1 MIFFMIKALSRFSSL
16 LLVFPLALP
25 AIAAKH
31 KAAQPK
37 GPAHQSDP
45 IVLHVDLTDAPRHIL
60 HAHEQIPVSAG
71 PLTLE
76 YPQWIPGDHR
86 PTGPI
91 DNLAGV
97 FVRANGKDIP
107 WRRDEVDMYGIHLTV
122 PDGVTSLDVSYDFL
136 AVPGGTGSD
145 EDDATS
151 ANMAVLEWN
160 SVVLYPAHIPVADIP
175 ITPSVTV
182 PDGWKSGSALTPTQQ
197 PGPTQSGN
205 ETSFQTVSVYTLV
218 DSPLVTGRYFREIP
232 LAPEITPKHYLD
244 VAGEAPEDVEIKPAI
259 LDSFSRL
266 VREASALYQSHH
278 YETYHFVLSL
288 SDNVRE
294 EGLEHHQS
302 SDNGLPEKG
311 LSDESLAMLDADLL
325 PHEFTHSWNGK
336 YRRPIGLATPDYAT
350 PQRGDLLWVYEG
362 MTQYWGSVLA
372 TRSGLWT
379 PEQYKE
385 VLGLTAASLDQKPG
399 RTWRD
404 LEDTAIAAQILRGN
418 TQNYSNWRRSQ
429 DYYLEGELVWLDA
442 DTTIR
447 QLTHGQKSLNDFCV
461 KFLAVGGNTPA
472 KVVPYT
478 LDDLVN
484 DLNSVVAYDWRGF
497 LTERLTSH
505 ANHAPLGGIEHGGYK
520 LVYEDQP
527 TKFEKAA
534 MGVRGG
540 VDAYFS
546 VGLSLTKDGTISDVK
561 MFSDA
566 EKAGFAPQWKVV
578 AVNGVGYSDD
588 GFKDALKKAKGTSEP
603 IEFIVSNDNHFRT
616 LKIDYHEGEKYPHLE
631 RDPSAP
637 DLLDDIVKP
646 LAPAAAATKQ

>member
-1 MIFFMIKALSRFSSL
+1 MVKAAPRFFTL
-16 LLVFPLALP
+16 LLVSSLTLP
-25 AIAAKH
+25 ALAAKH
-31 KAAQPK
+31 KTAAHEQATP
-37 GPAHQSDP
+37 HMTSP
-45 IVLHVDLTDAPRHIL
+45 IVLHVDLSDAPRHIL
-60 HAHEQIPVSAG
+60 HARETIPVSAG
-71 PLTLE
+71 PLELE

-91 DNLAGV
+91 DNLAGL
-97 FVRANGKDIP
+97 FIRANGQEIP
-107 WRRDEVDMYGIHLTV
+107 WRRDEVDMYGVHLTV

-160 SVVLYPAHIPVADIP
+160 SVVLYPAHIPVLDIP
-175 ITPSVTV
+175 ITASITV
-182 PDGWKSGSALTPTQQ
+182 PEGWNSGTALTPTSH
-197 PGPTQSGN
+197 SGN
-205 ETSFQTVSVYTLV
+205 ETSFATVPVYTLV
-218 DSPLVTGRYFREIP
+218 DSPLITGRYFREIP

-244 VAGEAPEDVEIKPAI
+244 VAGEAPEDVEIKQSV

-278 YETYHFVLSL
+278 YETYHFILSL
-288 SDNVRE
+288 SDTVRS

-302 SDNGLPEKG
+302 SDNGEPEKG
-311 LSDESLAMLDADLL
+311 LSDESLLMLDADLL

-350 PQRGDLLWVYEG
+350 PMRGDLLWVYEG
-362 MTQYWGSVLA
+362 MTQYWGNVLA

-379 PEQYKE
+379 PEQFKE
-385 VLGLTAASLDQKPG
+385 ALASTAANLDQKPG
-399 RTWRD
+399 RTWRN

-418 TQNYSNWRRSQ
+418 TANYSNWRRSQ
-429 DYYLEGELVWLDA
+429 DYYPEGELVWLDA

-447 QLTHGQKSLNDFCV
+447 QLTHGQKSLNDFAV
-461 KFLAVGGNTPA
+461 KFLALGGNTPA

-478 LDDLVN
+478 FDDIVN

-520 LVYEDQP
+520 LVYSDEP

-534 MGVRGG
+534 IGRRGG
-540 VDAYFS
+540 VDAYYS
-546 VGLSLTKDGTISDVK
+546 LGLHVRKDGTIGDVK
-561 MFSDA
+561 MFSPA
-566 EKAGFAPQWKVV
+566 YQAGFAPQWKII
-578 AVNGVGYSDD
+578 AVNSVGYSDD
-588 GFKDALKKAKGTSEP
+588 GFKETLKKAESTSEP

-616 LKIDYHEGEKYPHLE
+616 LKIDYHGGEKYPRLE
-631 RDPSAP
+631 RVASAP
-637 DLLDDIVKP
+637 DLLDDILKP
-646 LAPAAAATKQ
+646 MTPTPAPAK

>member
-1 MIFFMIKALSRFSSL
+1 MIKASPRFYAL
-16 LLVFPLALP
+16 LLVPSLTLP
-25 AIAAKH
+25 ALAAKH
-31 KAAQPK
+31 KTAEHAKEP
-37 GPAHQSDP
+37 SRLSEP
-45 IVLHVDLTDAPRHIL
+45 IVLHVDLTDATRHIL

-71 PLTLE
+71 PLELE

-91 DNLAGV
+91 DNLAGL
-97 FVRANGKDIP
+97 FIRANGKDIP
-107 WRRDEVDMYGIHLTV
+107 WRRDEVDMYGVHLTV
-122 PDGVTSLDVSYDFL
+122 PEGVTSLDVSYDFL

-145 EDDATS
+145 EDNATS
-151 ANMAVLEWN
+151 VNMAVLEWN

-175 ITPSVTV
+175 ITPSITA
-182 PDGWKSGSALTPTQQ
+182 PDGWKSGTALTPTQ
-197 PGPTQSGN
+197 QSGN
-205 ETSFQTVSVYTLV
+205 ETSFKTVSVEMLV
-218 DSPLVTGRYFREIP
+218 DSPFITGRYFREIP

-244 VAGEAPEDVEIKPAI
+244 VAGDAPEDIEIKPAI

-288 SDNVRE
+288 SDNIRG

-302 SDNGLPEKG
+302 SDNGMPEHG
-311 LSDESLAMLDADLL
+311 LSDESMEMVEADLL

-336 YRRPIGLATPDYAT
+336 YRRPVGLATPDYAT

-362 MTQYWGSVLA
+362 MTQYWGDVLA

-379 PEQYKE
+379 PEQFKE
-385 VLGLTAASLDQKPG
+385 SLALTAANLDQKPG
-399 RTWRD
+399 RTWRN

-429 DYYLEGELVWLDA
+429 DYYPEGELLWLDA

-461 KFLAVGGNTPA
+461 KFLAVGGNTPP

-478 LDDLVN
+478 FDDIVN

-497 LTERLTSH
+497 LTERITSH
-505 ANHAPLGGIEHGGYK
+505 ADHAPLAGIEHGGYK

-534 MGVRGG
+534 MSRRGG
-540 VDAYFS
+540 LDAYYS
-546 VGLSLTKDGTISDVK
+546 VGLRANKDGTISDVK

-566 EKAGFAPQWKVV
+566 YRAGFAPQWKII
-578 AVNGVGYSDD
+578 AVDGIGYSDD
-588 GFKDALKKAKGTSEP
+588 GFKNALKMAKGTSEP

-616 LKIDYHEGEKYPHLE
+616 LKVDYHGGEKYPHLE
-631 RDPSAP
+631 REGSAP
-637 DLLDDIVKP
+637 DLLDDILKP
-646 LAPAAAATKQ
+646 LAPTAAATK

>member
-1 MIFFMIKALSRFSSL
+1 MIFVMHKAAPRFLAL
-16 LLVFPLALP
+16 LLVPSSTFTL
-25 AIAAKH
+25 AAKH
-31 KAAQPK
+31 KTAAHDEAAKP
-37 GPAHQSDP
+37 PTTP

-60 HAHEQIPVSAG
+60 HAHETIPVSAG
-71 PLTLE
+71 ALTLE

-91 DNLAGV
+91 DNLTGV
-97 FVRANGKDIP
+97 FIRANGKDIP

-122 PDGVTSLDVSYDFL
+122 PEGVTSLDVSYDFL

-175 ITPSVTV
+175 ITASITV
-182 PDGWKSGSALTPTQQ
+182 PEGWKSGTALTPTQQ
-197 PGPTQSGN
+197 SGN
-205 ETSFQTVSVYTLV
+205 DTSFQTVPVYTLV
-218 DSPLVTGRYFREIP
+218 DSPLITGRYFREIP
-232 LAPEITPKHYLD
+232 LAPEITPQHYLD
-244 VAGEAPEDVEIKPAI
+244 VAGEASEDVEIKPAL

-266 VREASALYQSHH
+266 VREASSLYQSHH

-288 SDNVRE
+288 SDTVRG

-311 LSDESLAMLDADLL
+311 LSDESMAMLDADLL

-350 PQRGDLLWVYEG
+350 PMRGDLLWVYEG
-362 MTQYWGSVLA
+362 MTQYWGDVLA
-372 TRSGLWT
+372 TRSGLLT
-379 PEQYKE
+379 PEQFKE
-385 VLGLTAASLDQKPG
+385 SLALTAANLDQKPG
-399 RTWRD
+399 RTWRN

-418 TQNYSNWRRSQ
+418 TQNYTNWRRSQ
-429 DYYLEGELVWLDA
+429 DYYPEGELVWLDA

-447 QLTHGQKSLNDFCV
+447 QLTHGQKSLNDFAV
-461 KFLAVGGNTPA
+461 KFLAVGGNTPP

-478 LDDLVN
+478 FDDIVN

-505 ANHAPLGGIEHGGYK
+505 TNHAPLGGIEHGGYK
-520 LVYEDQP
+520 LVYGEEP
-527 TKFEKAA
+527 TKFEKAEL
-534 MGVRGG
+534 GYRGG
-540 VDAYFS
+540 LDAFYS
-546 VGLSLTKDGTISDVK
+546 VGLRVRKDGTIGDVK

-566 EKAGFAPQWKVV
+566 DKAGFAPQWKIV
-578 AVNGVGYSDD
+578 AINDVGYSDD
-588 GFKDALKKAKGTSEP
+588 GFKDALKHAKGSSEP
-603 IEFIVSNDNHFRT
+603 IEVIVSNDNHFRT
-616 LKIDYHEGEKYPHLE
+616 LKLDYHGGEKYPHLE
-631 RDPSAP
+631 RDNSAP
-637 DLLDDIVKP
+637 DLLDDILKP
-646 LAPAAAATKQ
+646 LVPVTAAAK

>member
-1 MIFFMIKALSRFSSL
+1 MTNGSSRSSAL
-16 LLVFPLALP
+16 LLVVALALP
-25 AIAAKH
+25 AFAAKH
-31 KAAQPK
+31 KTAEHAKEAARP
-37 GPAHQSDP
+37 SEP

-60 HAHEQIPVSAG
+60 HAHEQIPVTAG
-71 PLTLE
+71 PLELE

-91 DNLAGV
+91 DNLSGV

-122 PDGVTSLDVSYDFL
+122 PEGVTSLDVSYDFL

-151 ANMAVLEWN
+151 ANIAVLEWN
-160 SVVLYPAHIPVADIP
+160 SVVLYPAHVPVADIP
-175 ITPSVTV
+175 ITPSITV
-182 PDGWKSGSALTPTQQ
+182 PDGWKSGTALTPTQ
-197 PGPTQSGN
+197 QSGN

-218 DSPLVTGRYFREIP
+218 DSPFITGRYFREIP

-266 VREASALYQSHH
+266 VREASTLYQSHH

-288 SDNVRE
+288 SDNVRG

-302 SDNGLPEKG
+302 SDNGLPEHG
-311 LSDESLAMLDADLL
+311 LSDESLEPLEADLL

-336 YRRPIGLATPDYAT
+336 YRRPVGLATPDYAT

-362 MTQYWGSVLA
+362 MTQYWGQVLT

-379 PEQYKE
+379 PDQFKE
-385 VLGLTAASLDQKPG
+385 GLALTAANLDQKPG
-399 RTWRD
+399 RTWRN

-429 DYYLEGELVWLDA
+429 DYYPEGQLLWLDA

-447 QLTHGQKSLNDFCV
+447 QLTHGQKSLNDFAA
-461 KFLAVGGNTPA
+461 KFLAVGGNTPP
-472 KVVPYT
+472 KVLPYT
-478 LDDLVN
+478 FDDIV
-484 DLNSVVAYDWRGF
+484 DGLNSVVAYDWRGF

-505 ANHAPLGGIEHGGYK
+505 VNHAPLGGIEHGGYK
-520 LVYEDQP
+520 LVYQDQP
-527 TKFEKAA
+527 SKFEKAEL
-534 MGVRGG
+534 GRRGG
-540 VDAYFS
+540 VDAYYS
-546 VGLSLTKDGTISDVK
+546 IGLRLTKDGMIADVK

-566 EKAGFAPQWKVV
+566 YKAGFAPQWKIV

-588 GFKDALKKAKGTSEP
+588 DFKNALKTAKNTSEP

-616 LKIDYHEGEKYPHLE
+616 LKVDYHGGEKYPHLE
-631 RDPSAP
+631 RDASKP
-637 DLLDDIVKP
+637 DLLDDILKP
-646 LAPAAAATKQ
+646 LAPEAAPIKR

>member
-1 MIFFMIKALSRFSSL
+1 MIKALSPFFSL

-31 KAAQPK
+31 KAAQAK
-37 GPAHQSDP
+37 EPAHPTEP

-107 WRRDEVDMYGIHLTV
+107 WRRDEVDMYAIHLTV

-175 ITPSVTV
+175 ITPSITV
-182 PDGWKSGSALTPTQQ
+182 PDGWKSGTALTPAQQ
-197 PGPTQSGN
+197 SGPTQSSN

-218 DSPLVTGRYFREIP
+218 DSPLITGRYFREIP

-350 PQRGDLLWVYEG
+350 PMRDDLLWVYEG
-362 MTQYWGSVLA
+362 MTQYWGDVLA
-372 TRSGLWT
+372 TRCGLWT
-379 PEQYKE
+379 P
-385 VLGLTAASLDQKPG
+385 
-399 RTWRD
+399 
-404 LEDTAIAAQILRGN
+404 
-418 TQNYSNWRRSQ
+418 
-429 DYYLEGELVWLDA
+429 
-442 DTTIR
+442 
-447 QLTHGQKSLNDFCV
+447 
-461 KFLAVGGNTPA
+461 
-472 KVVPYT
+472 
-478 LDDLVN
+478 
-484 DLNSVVAYDWRGF
+484 
-497 LTERLTSH
+497 
-505 ANHAPLGGIEHGGYK
+505 
-520 LVYEDQP
+520 
-527 TKFEKAA
+527 
-534 MGVRGG
+534 
-540 VDAYFS
+540 
-546 VGLSLTKDGTISDVK
+546 
-561 MFSDA
+561 
-566 EKAGFAPQWKVV
+566 
-578 AVNGVGYSDD
+578 
-588 GFKDALKKAKGTSEP
+588 
-603 IEFIVSNDNHFRT
+603 
-616 LKIDYHEGEKYPHLE
+616 
-631 RDPSAP
+631 
-637 DLLDDIVKP
+637 
-646 LAPAAAATKQ
+646 

>member
-1 MIFFMIKALSRFSSL
+1 
-16 LLVFPLALP
+16 
-25 AIAAKH
+25 
-31 KAAQPK
+31 
-37 GPAHQSDP
+37 
-45 IVLHVDLTDAPRHIL
+45 
-60 HAHEQIPVSAG
+60 
-71 PLTLE
+71 
-76 YPQWIPGDHR
+76 
-86 PTGPI
+86 
-91 DNLAGV
+91 
-97 FVRANGKDIP
+97 
-107 WRRDEVDMYGIHLTV
+107 
-122 PDGVTSLDVSYDFL
+122 
-136 AVPGGTGSD
+136 
-145 EDDATS
+145 
-151 ANMAVLEWN
+151 
-160 SVVLYPAHIPVADIP
+160 VLYPAHIPVADIP
-175 ITPSVTV
+175 ITASITV
-182 PDGWKSGSALTPTQQ
+182 PDGWKSGTALTPTQQ
-197 PGPTQSGN
+197 SGPTQSSN

-218 DSPLVTGRYFREIP
+218 DSPLITGRYFREIP

-244 VAGEAPEDVEIKPAI
+244 VAGEAPEDVEIKPAV

-266 VREASALYQSHH
+266 VREASTLYQSHH

-288 SDNVRE
+288 SDTVRF

-350 PQRGDLLWVYEG
+350 PMRGDLLWVYEG
-362 MTQYWGSVLA
+362 MTQYWGNVLA

-379 PEQYKE
+379 PEQFRE
-385 VLGLTAASLDQKPG
+385 ALALTAANLDQKPG
-399 RTWRD
+399 RTWRN

-429 DYYLEGELVWLDA
+429 DYYPEGELVWLDA

-461 KFLAVGGNTPA
+461 KFLAVGGNTPP

-478 LDDLVN
+478 FDDIVN

-520 LVYEDQP
+520 LVYKDQP
-527 TKFEKAA
+527 TKFEKAEL
-534 MGVRGG
+534 GHRGG
-540 VDAYFS
+540 VDAFYS
-546 VGLSLTKDGTISDVK
+546 VGLRVRKDGAISDVK

-566 EKAGFAPQWKVV
+566 DKAGFAPQWKIV
-578 AVNGVGYSDD
+578 AINDIGYSDD
-588 GFKDALKKAKGTSEP
+588 GFQDALKHAKGTSDP

-616 LKIDYHEGEKYPHLE
+616 LKIDYHGGEKYPHLE
-631 RDPSAP
+631 RNNSTP
-637 DLLDDIVKP
+637 DLLDDILKP
-646 LAPAAAATKQ
+646 LVPPAAAAK

>member
-1 MIFFMIKALSRFSSL
+1 
-16 LLVFPLALP
+16 
-25 AIAAKH
+25 
-31 KAAQPK
+31 
-37 GPAHQSDP
+37 
-45 IVLHVDLTDAPRHIL
+45 
-60 HAHEQIPVSAG
+60 
-71 PLTLE
+71 
-76 YPQWIPGDHR
+76 
-86 PTGPI
+86 
-91 DNLAGV
+91 
-97 FVRANGKDIP
+97 
-107 WRRDEVDMYGIHLTV
+107 
-122 PDGVTSLDVSYDFL
+122 
-136 AVPGGTGSD
+136 VPGGTGSD

-175 ITPSVTV
+175 ITPSITV
-182 PDGWKSGSALTPTQQ
+182 PNGWKSGTALTPAQQ
-197 PGPTQSGN
+197 SGPTQSSN

-218 DSPLVTGRYFREIP
+218 DSPLITGRYFREIP

-244 VAGEAPEDVEIKPAI
+244 VAGEAPEDVEIKPGI

-278 YETYHFVLSL
+278 YQTYHFVLSL

-362 MTQYWGSVLA
+362 MTQYWGDVLA

-385 VLGLTAASLDQKPG
+385 ALGLTAASLDQKPG

-418 TQNYSNWRRSQ
+418 TENYSNWRRGQ
-429 DYYLEGELVWLDA
+429 DYYPEGELLWLDA

-447 QLTHGQKSLNDFCV
+447 QLTHGQKSLNDFAV

-478 LDDLVN
+478 FDELVN
-484 DLNSVVAYDWRGF
+484 DLNAVVAYDWRGF

-505 ANHAPLGGIEHGGYK
+505 ANHAPLAGIEHGGYK

-534 MGVRGG
+534 MERRGG

-546 VGLSLTKDGTISDVK
+546 VGLALTKDGTISDVR

-566 EKAGFAPQWKVV
+566 YKAGFAPQWKVV
-578 AVNGVGYSDD
+578 AVNDVGYSDD
-588 GFKDALKKAKGTSEP
+588 GFKNALKKAKGTSAP

-616 LKIDYHEGEKYPHLE
+616 LKIDYHQGEKYPHLE
-631 RDPSAP
+631 RDSNTPN
-637 DLLDDIVKP
+637 LLDDILKP
-646 LAPAAAATKQ
+646 LAPAAAVTKQ

>member
-1 MIFFMIKALSRFSSL
+1 MMKAAPLLSL
-16 LLVFPLALP
+16 LLVPSLTLSAV
-25 AIAAKH
+25 AAKH
-31 KAAQPK
+31 KIAA
-37 GPAHQSDP
+37 PARQATTPTEP

-60 HAHEQIPVSAG
+60 HAHERIPVTAG
-71 PLTLE
+71 PLELE

-97 FVRANGKDIP
+97 FVRADGKDIP

-122 PDGVTSLDVSYDFL
+122 PEGVTSLDVSYDFL
-136 AVPGGTGSD
+136 AVPGGTDSD
-145 EDDATS
+145 EDNATS

-175 ITPSVTV
+175 ITASITV
-182 PDGWKSGSALTPTQQ
+182 PDGWKSGTALTPASE
-197 PGPTQSGN
+197 SGN
-205 ETSFQTVSVYTLV
+205 ETSFKTVSVYTLV
-218 DSPLVTGRYFREIP
+218 DSPFITGRYFREIP

-288 SDNVRE
+288 SDNVRS

-302 SDNGLPEKG
+302 SDNGMPEHG
-311 LSDESLAMLDADLL
+311 LSDESMEMLDADLL

-350 PQRGDLLWVYEG
+350 PMRDDLLWVYEG
-362 MTQYWGSVLA
+362 MTQYWGEVLA
-372 TRSGLWT
+372 TRCGLWT

-385 VLGLTAASLDQKPG
+385 SLALTAANLDRKPG
-399 RTWRD
+399 RTWRN

-429 DYYLEGELVWLDA
+429 DYYAEGELLWLDA

-447 QLTHGQKSLNDFCV
+447 QLTHGQKSLNDFAV

-478 LDDLVN
+478 FDDIVN

-497 LTERLTSH
+497 LNERLTSH

-520 LVYEDQP
+520 LVYQDQP
-527 TKFEKAA
+527 TKFVKAA
-534 MGVRGG
+534 LAQHGG
-540 VDAYFS
+540 VGAYFS
-546 VGLSLTKDGTISDVK
+546 IGLRLTKDGTISDVR

-566 EKAGFAPQWKVV
+566 YKAGLAPQWKMV

-588 GFKDALKKAKGTSEP
+588 GFKNALKTAKGRSEP

-616 LKIDYHEGEKYPHLE
+616 VKVDYHGGEKYPHLE
-631 RDPSAP
+631 RDSSTP
-637 DLLDDIVKP
+637 DLLDDILKP
-646 LAPAAAATKQ
+646 LAPTAAATK

>member
-1 MIFFMIKALSRFSSL
+1 MVKAAPRFFTL
-16 LLVFPLALP
+16 LLVSSLTLP
-25 AIAAKH
+25 VLAAKH
-31 KAAQPK
+31 KTAAHEQATP
-37 GPAHQSDP
+37 HMTSP

-60 HAHEQIPVSAG
+60 HAHETIPVSAG
-71 PLTLE
+71 PLELE

-97 FVRANGKDIP
+97 FIRANGQEIP
-107 WRRDEVDMYGIHLTV
+107 WRRDEVDMYGVHLTV
-122 PDGVTSLDVSYDFL
+122 PDRVTSLDVSYDFL

-160 SVVLYPAHIPVADIP
+160 SVVLYPAHIPVLDIP
-175 ITPSVTV
+175 ITASITV
-182 PDGWKSGSALTPTQQ
+182 PDGWNSGTALTPTSH
-197 PGPTQSGN
+197 SGN
-205 ETSFQTVSVYTLV
+205 ETSFATVPVYTLV
-218 DSPLVTGRYFREIP
+218 DSPLITGRYFREIP

-244 VAGEAPEDVEIKPAI
+244 VAGEAPEDVEIKQSV

-278 YETYHFVLSL
+278 YETYHFILSL
-288 SDNVRE
+288 SDTVRG

-302 SDNGLPEKG
+302 SDNGEPEKG
-311 LSDESLAMLDADLL
+311 LSDESLLMLDADLL

-350 PQRGDLLWVYEG
+350 PMRGDLLWVYEG
-362 MTQYWGSVLA
+362 MTQYWGNVLA

-379 PEQYKE
+379 PEQFKE
-385 VLGLTAASLDQKPG
+385 ALALTAANLDQKPG
-399 RTWRD
+399 RTWRN

-418 TQNYSNWRRSQ
+418 TANYSNWRRSQ
-429 DYYLEGELVWLDA
+429 DYYPEGELLWLDV

-447 QLTHGQKSLNDFCV
+447 QLTHGQKSLNDFAV
-461 KFLAVGGNTPA
+461 KFLALGGNTPP

-478 LDDLVN
+478 FDDIVN

-497 LTERLTSH
+497 LTERLMSH

-520 LVYEDQP
+520 LEYGDEP

-534 MGVRGG
+534 IGRRGG
-540 VDAYFS
+540 VDAYYS
-546 VGLSLTKDGTISDVK
+546 VGLRVHKDGTIGDVK
-561 MFSDA
+561 MFSPA
-566 EKAGFAPQWKVV
+566 YQAGFAPQWKIV
-578 AVNGVGYSDD
+578 AVNSVGYSDD
-588 GFKDALKKAKGTSEP
+588 GFKEALKKAESTREP
-603 IEFIVSNDNHFRT
+603 LEFIVSNDNHFRT
-616 LKIDYHEGEKYPHLE
+616 LKIDYHGGEKYPRLE
-631 RDPSAP
+631 RVANAP
-637 DLLDDIVKP
+637 DLLDDILKP
-646 LAPAAAATKQ
+646 LAPKQ